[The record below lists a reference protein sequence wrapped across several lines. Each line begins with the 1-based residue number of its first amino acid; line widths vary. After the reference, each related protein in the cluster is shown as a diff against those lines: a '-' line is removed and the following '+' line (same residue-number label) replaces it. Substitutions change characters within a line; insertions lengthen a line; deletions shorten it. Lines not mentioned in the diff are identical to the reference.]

1 LGEDELVIVVGHED
15 EGVDAEALLSWE
27 SSGWTGASR
36 ADGKSRLDEEQIIG
50 VLKAVESGG
59 AVADV

>member
-1 LGEDELVIVVGHED
+1 
-15 EGVDAEALLSWE
+15 LSWE
-27 SSGWTGASR
+27 SSGWTGARR
-36 ADGKSRLDEEQIIG
+36 ADGKSRFDEEQIIG